1 MATFLDVTAL
11 EGFSNVFVF
20 LLVAL
25 GGYAVMIYLKPFGR
39 NQFMYAL
46 LSVITAFF
54 VIISPLATL
63 IIKSLAPFLAV
74 ILTLLALVSV
84 ASGMFGHG
92 MDTSSF
98 GSMRAVVFVLL
109 IVALIVGTFSIVR
122 QNIDVPERGE
132 DFGKVSTIIF
142 HPNFLGMIFIFA
154 IAIFTVALLASSG
167 GVMGGGH

>member
-20 LLVAL
+20 LLVVL
-25 GGYAVMIYLKPFGR
+25 GSYAVLIYLKPFGQ
-39 NQFMYAL
+39 NQFIYAL
-46 LSVITAFF
+46 IGLVTSFF

-74 ILTLLALVSV
+74 ILTLVALVSV

-122 QNIDVPERGE
+122 QNVDVPERGE
-132 DFGKVSTIIF
+132 DFGKISTIIF

-167 GVMGGGH
+167 GAMGGH